1 MAEKESYLGTALSY
15 PIEVNEFGRVKTV
28 TGRAVIPQSISNIL
42 STPLGSR
49 YFLPEYGSQIQELLF
64 EPNDEILKAL
74 LTHYIGN
81 ALALWEKRIKVEE
94 ISIEMTSTERVN
106 CVIIYRILQSN
117 EIDSFIYPFYR
128 ELID

>member
-15 PIEVNEFGRVKTV
+15 PIEVNELGRVKTV
-28 TGRAVIPQSISNIL
+28 TGRAVIPQSIKNIL
-42 STPLGSR
+42 DTPLGSR

-94 ISIEMTSTERVN
+94 ISIEMATPERVN